1 MEQPSY
7 DIVESQLDFFAQE
20 ICSIGGSSPSV
31 NDIRE
36 LLLEMYNL
44 NETLGGGRRNS
55 VDRIDQ
61 DDPEYWDTLVT
72 SQYWRGYCDN
82 RYFDEIR
89 THLNT
94 YKSLFS
100 LQSYHEEFEKFWD
113 QCEEE
118 IAVSYSDEIK
128 FHPELATADIA
139 GDRSLS
145 SILIY
150 DPENEGLI
158 YKIFEPTKIG
168 SKLVQGLEELSQKT
182 AFHQPELFLYLL
194 TGYPITS
201 PRWTM
206 KRKSD
211 SKQGEFMIETFAE
224 NVSLNDF
231 KEMYRQKN
239 EMREA
244 DRLTFLLEKDLI
256 VWRAMKK
263 VQQKRKM
270 NAMMD
275 RDLSDLSGTQ
285 EKLWEEVL
293 TECKDQGIEDWK
305 KPDTVKSRWWK
316 MQARLPGRVELDSDN
331 RLVFV

>member
-1 MEQPSY
+1 MAQEKQG
-7 DIVESQLDFFAQE
+7 IIELQLHYLNEE
-20 ICSIGGSSPSV
+20 ICSGDELSSSE
-31 NDIRE
+31 NEIRE

-89 THLNT
+89 THLET
-94 YKSLFS
+94 HKSLFS
-100 LQSYHEEFEKFWD
+100 LQSYHDEYEEFWG
-113 QCEEE
+113 QYEEE
-118 IAVSYSDEIK
+118 IAVRYSDEIK

-145 SILIY
+145 RILIY
-150 DPENEGLI
+150 DPENEELI

-211 SKQGEFMIETFAE
+211 SKQGEFIIETFAE

-244 DRLTFLLEKDLI
+244 DRLTFLLEKDLV

-263 VQQKRKM
+263 VQQNRKM

-275 RDLSDLSGTQ
+275 RDLSGTQ
-285 EKLWEEVL
+285 EKLWDEVL
-293 TECKDQGIEDWK
+293 TECKDQGMEDWEK
-305 KPDTVKSRWWK
+305 ADTVKSRWWK
-316 MQARLPGRVELDSDN
+316 MQDRLPGRVELDSDN
-331 RLVFV
+331 RLTFV